1 MRRRKAMP
9 LTADQREQVADQLK
23 KFASDLNL
31 SDDQKD
37 KLRGFLEQAKEKVQA
52 YRTANPDASNADI
65 VRAVASHRDELRARL
80 VNFLS
85 PEQLTKWDAAVK
97 NAKDF
102 LGEKLAA

>member
-1 MRRRKAMP
+1 MP
-9 LTADQREQVADQLK
+9 LTSEQREQVADQLK
-23 KFASDLNL
+23 KFAADLNL

-52 YRTANPDASNADI
+52 YRSANPNASPADI
-65 VRAVASHRDELRARL
+65 VKAVSSNRDQLREQ
-80 VNFLS
+80 VVKFLT

-97 NAKDF
+97 SAKEF

>member
-1 MRRRKAMP
+1 MP
-9 LTADQREQVADQLK
+9 LTADQREQVADHLR
-23 KFASDLNL
+23 KFATDLNL

-52 YRTANPDASNADI
+52 YRTANPSASNADVI
-65 VRAVASHRDELRARL
+65 KAVASHREQLRALL
-80 VNFLS
+80 VNFLT

-97 NAKDF
+97 NAKEF

>member
-1 MRRRKAMP
+1 MP
-9 LTADQREQVADQLK
+9 LTSEQHEQVADQLK
-23 KFASDLNL
+23 KFAADLNL

-52 YRTANPDASNADI
+52 YKNANPNASTADI
-65 VRAVASHRDELRARL
+65 VKAVGSHRDQIREQ
-80 VNFLS
+80 VVKFLT

-97 NAKDF
+97 SAKEF